1 MSTYSASGIKAGDTL
16 NLGTLISEMEK
27 LPTDVTAATN
37 DIITSVA
44 STTHTALVGVTLSL
58 TSDDVVLIVA
68 HANFSILD
76 ASIATLGSLLLY
88 RDTTPIG
95 YAQIVEQ
102 VASSNTGQRDSRF
115 LLMYDQNQS
124 GSVSY
129 SLKFARFSGSGTIY
143 SLNASLFTFA
153 CKKKA

>member
-37 DIITSVA
+37 DILTSVA

-68 HANFSILD
+68 HANYSILD
-76 ASIATLGSLLLY
+76 AGLATLGSFLLY
-88 RDTTPIG
+88 RDTTSIG
-95 YAQIVEQ
+95 YAQIVEPS
-102 VASSNTGQRDSRF
+102 ASSSTGQRDSRF

-129 SLKFARFSGSGTIY
+129 SLKFARFNGTGTVY
-143 SLNASLFTFA
+143 SVNASLFTFA